1 MKIFKIIEKEIDS
14 YLNEITYLAGNIAF
28 SQRKLI
34 KNIINHEL
42 RHYPYGQLDSEGDYR
57 IWFDIISPRINAE
70 VKNLDFD
77 TKDILIDSDLPKDN
91 IPNFVSNLSLKR
103 WLRDNG
109 QAGELNESVEQ
120 LSGWGNVVWKKIKDG
135 YERIDLSNFYLSNVT
150 AKTLKDTVAIER
162 HQMNQSELRS
172 KGGIWKNVNEVIEEC
187 GNKTF
192 QAEKDQMVFKD
203 TENKFYEIYERN
215 GEISE
220 KDLFEAQGKNGGD
233 ENKYILAKI
242 VVAGL
247 KKGQE
252 KDDDK
257 FILYADTISKMPYK
271 EAHRGKYKGR
281 WMREGLVE
289 LLFDCQYRANTIGN
303 QLAKGLEWASKVIF
317 RSSDQLIVQNVH
329 TDMKNGEIIR
339 SQDLQQIVL
348 RMTGFDQLVND
359 WNRIIQLADAIANS
373 YEVVTGESLPSGT
386 PFRLAATL
394 NINANKLFD
403 FLREKLGL
411 AFQELFQ
418 DWILPDLI
426 KDLRA
431 KEILK
436 LTGDSDYLNRYYE
449 LVVNGW
455 YIENLLRLPPHTKE
469 QAEIL
474 KQNKLNEIKQRPE
487 QLIELEEGLLD
498 DYQPKASVIITG
510 ENLNLNSELETLSS
524 FIALEQ
530 DPIRRTAL
538 IELAM
543 KKKGIDVGSL
553 PKSENVQTIPIN
565 NISQKAGTSLT
576 QE

>member
-1 MKIFKIIEKEIDS
+1 MCAQIAERLKARLGLKITIPMLRDLGIRIEAVEKPMK
-14 YLNEITYLAGNIAF
+14 TCHCGV
-28 SQRKLI
+28 
-34 KNIINHEL
+34 
-42 RHYPYGQLDSEGDYR
+42 RHYAKGFCYNHYMRFIRAGDKVNELGQRVNRKGLVLCDYPNCD
-57 IWFDIISPRINAE
+57 FAVE
-70 VKNLDFD
+70 VKKWEFEGKWYCTSHYVEKAKESQNLD
-77 TKDILIDSDLPKDN
+77 I
-91 IPNFVSNLSLKR
+91 V
-103 WLRDNG
+103 
-109 QAGELNESVEQ
+109 
-120 LSGWGNVVWKKIKDG
+120 
-135 YERIDLSNFYLSNVT
+135 
-150 AKTLKDTVAIER
+150 
-162 HQMNQSELRS
+162 
-172 KGGIWKNVNEVIEEC
+172 
-187 GNKTF
+187 
-192 QAEKDQMVFKD
+192 
-203 TENKFYEIYERN
+203 
-215 GEISE
+215 
-220 KDLFEAQGKNGGD
+220 D
-233 ENKYILAKI
+233 E
-242 VVAGL
+242 
-247 KKGQE
+247 KGQE

>member
-120 LSGWGNVVWKKIKDG
+120 FSGWGNVVWKKIKDG

-252 KDDDK
+252 KEK
-257 FILYADTISKMPYK
+257 
-271 EAHRGKYKGR
+271 
-281 WMREGLVE
+281 
-289 LLFDCQYRANTIGN
+289 
-303 QLAKGLEWASKVIF
+303 KGL
-317 RSSDQLIVQNVH
+317 
-329 TDMKNGEIIR
+329 
-339 SQDLQQIVL
+339 
-348 RMTGFDQLVND
+348 
-359 WNRIIQLADAIANS
+359 
-373 YEVVTGESLPSGT
+373 
-386 PFRLAATL
+386 
-394 NINANKLFD
+394 
-403 FLREKLGL
+403 
-411 AFQELFQ
+411 
-418 DWILPDLI
+418 
-426 KDLRA
+426 
-431 KEILK
+431 
-436 LTGDSDYLNRYYE
+436 
-449 LVVNGW
+449 
-455 YIENLLRLPPHTKE
+455 
-469 QAEIL
+469 
-474 KQNKLNEIKQRPE
+474 
-487 QLIELEEGLLD
+487 
-498 DYQPKASVIITG
+498 
-510 ENLNLNSELETLSS
+510 
-524 FIALEQ
+524 
-530 DPIRRTAL
+530 
-538 IELAM
+538 
-543 KKKGIDVGSL
+543 
-553 PKSENVQTIPIN
+553 
-565 NISQKAGTSLT
+565 
-576 QE
+576 

>member
-120 LSGWGNVVWKKIKDG
+120 FSGWGNVVWKKIKDG